1 MQLPQPLPRPLTFL
15 LTQIAGGAIKIP
27 LFQRGFVWRRAK
39 SARLADSI
47 LKGFPI
53 GAFILWTTNERLR
66 TIREI
71 GDLHL
76 PPPQASD
83 LYVQYIIDGQQRLTS
98 LFAVFGGNPTE
109 GTKIEEHE
117 RIYVDFEAGPD
128 DDIVITDIKKKRK
141 GTYTIVKNIYHADFQ
156 NLGLREE
163 YREKFNLYKSRV
175 TGYQCP
181 TIEIQD
187 AAIHEATEIFTRI
200 NVNNKPLS
208 VFEMMAAKTFD
219 EEQNFEL
226 ADNTSALLEEL
237 SDRNYDTIPDIIIL
251 HTISMLIEKNAQ
263 KKTILGL
270 KKQDVIDEWPKAKSA
285 ILMAVDYLRQGLHVP
300 TSSLLPYKHLVVPF
314 AYFFANH
321 HRPPAGKMQDRL
333 VDFFWRVS
341 LSGRYSFALEGKMAQ
356 DIKAID
362 DIIAGKQ
369 PEYDYPVKPTRDLIL
384 RNGNFNI
391 QRSFIKAI
399 LCLFA
404 ENTPKNFKNDADV
417 NIRGDQLKRSNG
429 QNYHHFFP
437 KGNVA
442 WRNDPRIN
450 HIGNITLVDEY
461 LNKGEIRN
469 KKPSEY
475 MSAFAKENLRLDA
488 TMATHMIDLSEA
500 GIWEDDYDKFLAY
513 RCGIIAEKLANKL
526 IRQGVDTLGQTP
538 NADDHEDLETA
549 QREQAATAGDE

>member
-1 MQLPQPLPRPLTFL
+1 MQLPQPLQRGL
-15 LTQIAGGAIKIP
+15 LYLLDQIAGGAIKIP
-27 LFQRGFVWRRAK
+27 QFQRGFVWRRAK

-71 GDLHL
+71 GGLHL
-76 PPPQASD
+76 PPPREGD

-98 LFAVFGGNPTE
+98 LFAALGGNPIT

-128 DDIVITDIKKKRK
+128 GDVVITDVKNKRK
-141 GTYTIVKNIYHADFQ
+141 DSYTVVKNIRYMDFEK
-156 NLGLREE
+156 LGLREE
-163 YREKFNLYKSRV
+163 YREKFNVYKQRII
-175 TGYQCP
+175 GYQCP
-181 TIEIQD
+181 TIEIQG
-187 AAIHEATEIFTRI
+187 AEIHEATEIFTRI

-226 ADNTSALLEEL
+226 ADNTRTLLDEL
-237 SDRNYDTIPDIIIL
+237 SDRNYDTIPDIIVL
-251 HTISMLIEKNAQ
+251 HTIAMLIEKNAQ
-263 KKTILGL
+263 KKAILGL
-270 KKQDVIDEWPKAKSA
+270 SKQDVIDKWPTARNA

-314 AYFFANH
+314 AYFFAH
-321 HRPPAGKMQDRL
+321 HPKQPFGKMQERL

-341 LSGRYSFALEGKMAQ
+341 LSGRYSFALEGKMGQ
-356 DIKAID
+356 DIKAIEE
-362 DIIAGKQ
+362 IIENKQ
-369 PEYDYPVKPTRDLIL
+369 PEYDYPVKPTSDLIL
-384 RNGNFNI
+384 QNGAFNI

-404 ENTPKNFKNDADV
+404 ENTPKNFKNNSDV
-417 NIRGDQLKRSNG
+417 NIRGDQLKRTNS

-437 KGNVA
+437 KGNA
-442 WRNDPRIN
+442 IWKNDPRIN

-475 MSAFAKENLRLDA
+475 MGAFAKENSGIDA
-488 TMATHMIDLSEA
+488 TMATHLINLSEA
-500 GIWEDDYDKFLAY
+500 GIWEDNYDKFLAY
-513 RCGIIAEKLANKL
+513 RCEIIAKELVKKL
-526 IRQGVDTLGQTP
+526 IPQGVDTLGQAP
-538 NADDHEDLETA
+538 NVDDHEDLETA
-549 QREQAATAGDE
+549 QREQATAADDE